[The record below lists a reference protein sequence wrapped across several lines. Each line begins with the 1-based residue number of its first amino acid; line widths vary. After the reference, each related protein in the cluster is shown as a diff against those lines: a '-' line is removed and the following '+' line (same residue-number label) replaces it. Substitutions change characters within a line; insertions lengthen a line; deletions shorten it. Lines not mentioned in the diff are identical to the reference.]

1 MLSASSFCPIF
12 HNLWSLLFPYSL
24 FSLNSSP
31 QFSLLHWTCV
41 PFSLGWLRWQVLYS
55 TTLLLEGGLL
65 QCISKSFFFLLI
77 EIDSQCYVSF
87 KCTAQWLLYIL
98 FQILFHYRL
107 LQNIEF
113 GFLCYTIGLCWLF
126 ILYII
131 MCIIYQLPNLSLP
144 SPFPFGNHKFV
155 FYVCES
161 LSVLQINSFVS
172 FFLDFTCKW
181 YLIFVFA
188 LLL

>member
-1 MLSASSFCPIF
+1 MLSASSFCSIF

-31 QFSLLHWTCV
+31 RFSLLHWTRV
-41 PFSLGWLRWQVLYS
+41 PFSQLTLMVSPVLNNS
-55 TTLLLEGGLL
+55 LLLEGGLL
-65 QCISKSFFFLLI
+65 QRISKSFFFLLI

-113 GFLCYTIGLCWLF
+113 GSLCYTIGPCWLF

-161 LSVLQINSFVS
+161 LSVL
-172 FFLDFTCKW
+172 
-181 YLIFVFA
+181 
-188 LLL
+188 